1 MKMKGNG
8 VHHTTQQVSPPSSPK
23 LGNPSVDWPAEGEDV
38 GLKQSKQSGKN
49 RERKS
54 FKEGHQW

>member
-1 MKMKGNG
+1 MKDHGTRHTEQPKAPPKVTNMKP
-8 VHHTTQQVSPPSSPK
+8 HTTS
-23 LGNPSVDWPAEGEDV
+23 WPAEGEDV

-54 FKEGHQW
+54 FKPGSQW

>member
-8 VHHTTQQVSPPSSPK
+8 VHHTTQQVKPPSSPK
-23 LGNPSVDWPAEGEDV
+23 LSNPSVDWPAEGEEV
-38 GLKQSKQSGKN
+38 GLKQAKQSGKN

-54 FKEGHQW
+54 FKPGSEW

>member
-1 MKMKGNG
+1 MKGMHNG
-8 VHHTTQQVSPPSSPK
+8 THHTTQQVKPPSSPK
-23 LGNPSVDWPAEGEDV
+23 MGNPSVDWPAEGEDI

-54 FKEGHQW
+54 FKSGSQW